1 MENDGK
7 KIFFNDFENL
17 RKDLDTLIDSQS
29 TLFQFNDEKANF
41 LALIE
46 KNEKILKI
54 SQNFLEKDKKSLINE
69 FKESEN
75 LYKNQILSLT
85 QENNLYKSEIERLN
99 KKILSQTEKL
109 AQYESD
115 SKFSKEEF
123 LNLKK
128 QNEENI
134 KENSFLKEKIKKIEN
149 FYKQKEEKLK
159 TELQESKSKYSELES
174 EFYKKIEKLSS
185 QVNPKNNLKTSGISQ
200 DQLKTLMNQKKVLE
214 NSFLQEKQN
223 LIRENENYSKKITQ
237 LKKNILLEKE
247 KVLSIENQLEY
258 NQKSW
263 MDDVERLNKII
274 ESLEQELY
282 EKNIEKNE
290 TVEALN
296 QVFIDRE
303 NEFCKIFSEIQE
315 QLNEYKKNSEN
326 VIETDENNRKINEFI
341 ENSCNIY
348 KKIKKIRENL
358 NPLIQNLINL
368 LETSLENQNKT
379 ENFGIVQ
386 ENNLKS
392 EELTQLL
399 QNAKNLIKNAENDK
413 SRIEK
418 QQEDLFNYLKTHEKQ
433 WLELENN
440 RLLEFTSLRN
450 ENKDLHQKILD
461 LQTEKMRKTENSKD
475 FKQISEDLAFQN
487 KGLIQKLEKKIQSVH
502 KKNECDIR
510 SWGLQEELYKKTIK
524 TLTDQQ
530 KRQISLETHTKNF
543 KKLKPE
549 LKTRQKSLILI
560 DLKQKDFEIQNLSN
574 LLKTQESFHLAQKKI
589 FFEAFSKLSKFDF
602 ELFTY
607 YEFFICKMLEL
618 KNSFD
623 S

>member
-258 NQKSW
+258 NQKS
-263 MDDVERLNKII
+263 
-274 ESLEQELY
+274 
-282 EKNIEKNE
+282 
-290 TVEALN
+290 
-296 QVFIDRE
+296 
-303 NEFCKIFSEIQE
+303 
-315 QLNEYKKNSEN
+315 
-326 VIETDENNRKINEFI
+326 
-341 ENSCNIY
+341 
-348 KKIKKIRENL
+348 
-358 NPLIQNLINL
+358 
-368 LETSLENQNKT
+368 
-379 ENFGIVQ
+379 
-386 ENNLKS
+386 
-392 EELTQLL
+392 
-399 QNAKNLIKNAENDK
+399 
-413 SRIEK
+413 
-418 QQEDLFNYLKTHEKQ
+418 
-433 WLELENN
+433 
-440 RLLEFTSLRN
+440 
-450 ENKDLHQKILD
+450 
-461 LQTEKMRKTENSKD
+461 
-475 FKQISEDLAFQN
+475 
-487 KGLIQKLEKKIQSVH
+487 
-502 KKNECDIR
+502 
-510 SWGLQEELYKKTIK
+510 
-524 TLTDQQ
+524 
-530 KRQISLETHTKNF
+530 
-543 KKLKPE
+543 
-549 LKTRQKSLILI
+549 
-560 DLKQKDFEIQNLSN
+560 
-574 LLKTQESFHLAQKKI
+574 
-589 FFEAFSKLSKFDF
+589 
-602 ELFTY
+602 
-607 YEFFICKMLEL
+607 
-618 KNSFD
+618 
-623 S
+623 